1 MTDGPGGGPSA
12 VLAALSG
19 PRLFDVVLAA
29 TALEAVLLLLFG
41 RRLGLA
47 PGRWAPFLGAGVGL
61 AVAGRLATMGAAVPL
76 AGAALLLSFAFHAWH
91 LARLRRVR
99 PGDSNGQ

>member
-1 MTDGPGGGPSA
+1 M
-12 VLAALSG
+12 LAALAG

-29 TALEAVLLLLFG
+29 TALEAVLLVLFG

-47 PGRWAPFLGAGVGL
+47 PAQWAPFLGAGVGL
-61 AVAGRLATMGAAVPL
+61 ALAGRLATMGASTPAI
-76 AGAALLLSFAFHAWH
+76 GSALLLSFAFHAWH

-99 PGDSNGQ
+99 TGDSNGQ